1 MAKSNFGSDPV
12 WNAKCARVIEM
23 YEKCGLTA
31 EDAYAKGS
39 LITKRHA
46 EGLAAADTMATI
58 GLVMGIGFGIGSI
71 ILRKM
76 ANDDLTADVKAEN
89 EYLNRAYRTKMLND
103 RLKLLEQAKQEEE
116 EAEEEPEDTG
126 DDREENNE

>member
-1 MAKSNFGSDPV
+1 MAKSNFGSNPV
-12 WNAKCARVIEM
+12 WDAKCARVIEM

-39 LITKRHA
+39 LITKRLA
-46 EGLAAADTMATI
+46 EGRAAADTMATI
-58 GLVMGIGFGIGSI
+58 GLIMGIGFGIGSI
-71 ILRKM
+71 ILRK
-76 ANDDLTADVKAEN
+76 AAEDGLTADVKAET
-89 EYLNRAYRTKMLND
+89 EYLNRAYRTKILND

-116 EAEEEPEDTG
+116 EAEEEPEETG